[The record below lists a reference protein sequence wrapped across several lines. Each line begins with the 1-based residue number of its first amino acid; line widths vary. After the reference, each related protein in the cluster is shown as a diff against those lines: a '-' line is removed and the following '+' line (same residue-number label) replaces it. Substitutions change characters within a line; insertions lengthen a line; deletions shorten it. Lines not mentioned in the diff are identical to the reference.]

1 MRCVLPKTN
10 RAEPNRG
17 GGFQVFQRLG
27 HRVTATFP
35 PPPPRSGR
43 SWSGVRVASGRPP
56 LPASPGCDVTGVIT
70 HCSRGRG
77 AAART
82 PAVRAVPSRLA
93 MTDRNFYIRLAGIG
107 RAVYHFP
114 SMNAAGRAGHA
125 VARRQRGGDHSLL
138 LPALGRHGQGQ
149 ARIFHFYV
157 VFFRIS
163 LFPSVV
169 RANRKH
175 RGATERRDAA
185 VRAIRPEG
193 ARLAAWRPA
202 GSAGGDALRRP
213 TADGDVTGGHCRGV
227 RGKVSAVAGQARV
240 SKVGPD

>member
-1 MRCVLPKTN
+1 
-10 RAEPNRG
+10 
-17 GGFQVFQRLG
+17 
-27 HRVTATFP
+27 
-35 PPPPRSGR
+35 
-43 SWSGVRVASGRPP
+43 
-56 LPASPGCDVTGVIT
+56 
-70 HCSRGRG
+70 
-77 AAART
+77 
-82 PAVRAVPSRLA
+82 

-138 LPALGRHGQGQ
+138 LSALGRDGQGQ

-202 GSAGGDALRRP
+202 GGPLAAMRSDGPRRTVTSLEDTVGALEEKSVQRL
-213 TADGDVTGGHCRGV
+213 
-227 RGKVSAVAGQARV
+227 GKPG
-240 SKVGPD
+240 